1 MNRSG
6 TTIVEVMCLV
16 VGAGLLV
23 VVFSSFRGCVST
35 KDGAVEAVSQLP
47 ALAQSANQHAK
58 SDLRGRLIGKWELL
72 EGSWK
77 ESVVDFTSG
86 GKLLIALK
94 WKYGDEPDRLVGT
107 FAVDSDHIRLGPG
120 GSEGIQ
126 NYDIEFLPNDELL
139 LHHAEGSA
147 YRGFEQLEGRWRLL
161 SKQEVFADADSNQQV
176 RKLEKKLATLELIHK
191 AALADR
197 DDLAAKLRSVGVNSP
212 ADLKNNIRGRRL
224 AENVVK
230 LATEIDGLDRQL
242 ILIDGELLK
251 AKSIVRH
258 MEREQAG
265 LSEEELRNL
274 TQQLREVEERTD
286 GIPQASTPLD
296 VDTAVERALKAHR

>member
-1 MNRSG
+1 MNRNG
-6 TTIVEVMCLV
+6 FTIVEVISFLIVAGMLV
-16 VGAGLLV
+16 F
-23 VVFSSFRGCVST
+23 VFSSFRGCVST

-47 ALAQSANQHAK
+47 APAQPARQHAD
-58 SDLRGRLIGKWELL
+58 SDLRGRLIGKWQLL
-72 EGSWK
+72 EGYWK
-77 ESVVDFTSG
+77 GSVVDFTSG

-107 FAVDSDHIRLGPG
+107 FIANSGHIRLGAG
-120 GSEGIQ
+120 ENEGIQ
-126 NYDIEFLPNDELL
+126 DYDIEFLPNDELL

-147 YRGFEQLEGRWRLL
+147 YRGFEQLEGRWQQL
-161 SKQEVFADADSNQQV
+161 STPEFPADADSNQQV
-176 RKLEKKLATLELIHK
+176 RNLEKKLARLEEIHK
-191 AALADR
+191 AALDDR

-212 ADLKNNIRGRRL
+212 ADLKNNLRGRRL
-224 AENVVK
+224 AENVVR
-230 LATEIDGLDRQL
+230 LATEIDGLERQL

-265 LSEEELRNL
+265 LSEQELRNL

-286 GIPQASTPLD
+286 GIPQPSTPLD